1 MEAPTGG
8 GISRMTRLGPPHP
21 EKATNHPR
29 TSVVYDGAG
38 FGAVG
43 EIVVDKP
50 QPPFGP
56 RNRAQPGTRD
66 I

>member
-1 MEAPTGG
+1 
-8 GISRMTRLGPPHP
+8 MTRLGPPHP
-21 EKATNHPR
+21 EKATNRPR
-29 TSVVYDGAG
+29 TSVVYGRAG
-38 FGAVG
+38 FGVVG

-50 QPPFGP
+50 QTPFGP